1 MRKKRMN
8 SIFISLLLASSFLV
22 MVSMTD
28 IVKQDPQP
36 PQWDVPAK
44 YVSMT
49 NPVKADQESLK
60 TGAMLYRKYCASCHG
75 KEGKGDGVKARMLK
89 TFSGDF
95 SKASYQEQTDG
106 EMFYKTEVG
115 RDEMP
120 GYENKLSDKDMW
132 HIVNYM
138 RTFDD

>member
-1 MRKKRMN
+1 MN
-8 SIFISLLLASSFLV
+8 SIFISLLLAGSFLV

-28 IVKQDPQP
+28 IVKQDTCQP

-44 YVSMT
+44 YVSMD
-49 NPVKADQESLK
+49 NPVKAGQESLK

-75 KEGKGDGVKARMLK
+75 KEGKGDGVKSRMLK

-95 SKASYQEQTDG
+95 SKAAYQEQTDG

-115 RDEMP
+115 RGEMP

-138 RTFDD
+138 RTFDN